1 MRLFSK
7 GFEIHMT
14 NKKAVKLS
22 FEERLQEAGQIADS
36 LSGNQLTLDESMHA
50 YERGMTI
57 LNQLEE
63 ELRNMQRRISQ
74 IDMDSKEITDFEEVN
89 HDEL

>member
-14 NKKAVKLS
+14 TKKAVKLS

-50 YERGMTI
+50 
-57 LNQLEE
+57 
-63 ELRNMQRRISQ
+63 
-74 IDMDSKEITDFEEVN
+74 
-89 HDEL
+89 